1 MQFLRQCWQ
10 VSSLPCEHLDSTRC
24 TCSGAG
30 WLSLRRLLRTVA
42 VAQTA
47 LTMALLAGAGLLIRT
62 MSNIAKV
69 QSGFNTSRVLTMSV
83 TAVQGDWRFH
93 LPYFQRTSALPGVE
107 SAAFAW
113 GVPLTGN
120 NWQSPVEFEGQPA
133 PAKASDRAI
142 FPLRSVTPGY
152 FDLQAK
158 RLPERDFRDTDIRT
172 APPVAI
178 VNQALVDRCFSTPEC
193 DWKENSTDVQPGTS
207 AFGKLSRWWLTARQ

>member
-1 MQFLRQCWQ
+1 M
-10 VSSLPCEHLDSTRC
+10 
-24 TCSGAG
+24 
-30 WLSLRRLLRTVA
+30 
-42 VAQTA
+42 QTA

-83 TAVQGDWRFH
+83 TAVQGDWGDFH
-93 LPYFQRTSALPGVE
+93 HRALQRVSALPGVE

-152 FDLQAK
+152 FDLLGQK
-158 RLPERDFRDTDIRT
+158 IIEGRDFRDTDIRT

-178 VNQALVDRCFSTPEC
+178 VNQALADRYFPNMAPIGKKLWTFSKANVRLC
-193 DWKENSTDVQPGTS
+193 ENHRGGGQ
-207 AFGKLSRWWLTARQ
+207 